1 MLGKFLLLLFAL
13 IMISVGIRSI
23 FTRRAGIALNQSDP
37 NSSSELIVE
46 GFPAILVGIFEIGIG
61 IFVLINRHTPW

>member
-23 FTRRAGIALNQSDP
+23 FTRRAGIALNQSDR

>member
-1 MLGKFLLLLFAL
+1 MFAL
-13 IMISVGIRSI
+13 IFIGVGLRSI
-23 FTRRAGIALNQSDP
+23 FTQRAGIALNSDNP
-37 NSSSELIVE
+37 DGGREIIVE